1 MKNKQVKIK
10 PNKTVKTARKVEK
23 MKTDIKD
30 FAASVKK
37 INIIDPA
44 KYKST
49 WQAKFN
55 LNILLPWLMFKKN
68 LSYKIPYQIR
78 NAWYKFKCFFNPKN
92 KKYRAAIPNTW
103 VDVCALIEDV
113 NFAFIKGFYE
123 DEYKSGWVDWEASGE
138 HTSKFAKWLEKAYK
152 YITLERPQLQ
162 KDLDSAY
169 PPLTTKRLTE
179 VNYSNN
185 SYEEE
190 YAEVHRIEKLIQDKD
205 TKILTETIKY
215 RQYFWT

>member
-1 MKNKQVKIK
+1 MKKTQVKIK

-23 MKTDIKD
+23 MKTDVKD

-37 INIIDPA
+37 INIVDPA
-44 KYKST
+44 EYKST
-49 WQAKFN
+49 WRTKFN
-55 LNILLPWLMFKKN
+55 LNIWLPWLMFKKN

-78 NAWYKFKCFFNPKN
+78 NAWYEFKCFFNPKN

-103 VDVCALIEDV
+103 ADVCVLIEDV

-123 DEYKSGWVDWEASGE
+123 DEYKSGLVDWESSGE
-138 HTSKFAKWLEKAYK
+138 PASKFAKWLEKAYQ
-152 YITLERPQLQ
+152 YVTVERPQLQ
-162 KDLDSAY
+162 KDLDAAY
-169 PPLTTKRLTE
+169 PPLTAKRLTE
-179 VNYSNN
+179 INHA

>member
-1 MKNKQVKIK
+1 MKKQAKIK
-10 PNKTVKTARKVEK
+10 PNKTVKTTRKVEK

-30 FAASVKK
+30 FAASTKK
-37 INIIDPA
+37 INIIDPVD
-44 KYKST
+44 YKST
-49 WQAKFN
+49 WRTKFN
-55 LNILLPWLMFKKN
+55 LNIWLPWLMLKKN

-78 NAWYKFKCFFNPKN
+78 DGWYKFKCFFNPKN

-103 VDVCALIEDV
+103 ADVCVLIEDV

-123 DEYKSGWVDWEASGE
+123 DEYKSGWVDWQGSGE
-138 HTSKFAKWLEKAYK
+138 PASKFAKWLEKAYQ
-152 YITLERPQLQ
+152 YITVERPQLQ
-162 KDLDSAY
+162 KDLDAAY
-169 PPLTTKRLTE
+169 PPLTAKRITE
-179 VNYSNN
+179 INRD

-205 TKILTETIKY
+205 TKTLTETIKY

>member
-1 MKNKQVKIK
+1 MTKKQVKVK
-10 PNKTVKTARKVEK
+10 PTRKIDK
-23 MKTDIKD
+23 IKTDIKD
-30 FAASVKK
+30 FGASIKK
-37 INIIDPA
+37 INIVDPA
-44 KYKST
+44 EYKST
-49 WQAKFN
+49 WQTKFN
-55 LNILLPWLMFKKN
+55 LNIWLPWLMFKKN

-78 NAWYKFKCFFNPKN
+78 NAWYEFKCFFNPKN

-103 VDVCALIEDV
+103 VDVCMLIEDV

-123 DEYKSGWVDWEASGE
+123 DEYKNGIVDWKASGDE
-138 HTSKFAKWLEKAYK
+138 CSKFAKWLEKAYH
-152 YITLERPQLQ
+152 YVTVERVQLQ
-162 KDLDSAY
+162 KDLDAAY
-169 PPLTTKRLTE
+169 PPLSLKRLTE
-179 VNYSNN
+179 INHT

>member
-1 MKNKQVKIK
+1 MKKQAKIK
-10 PNKTVKTARKVEK
+10 PNKTVKTTRKVEK

-30 FAASVKK
+30 FAASTKK
-37 INIIDPA
+37 INIIDPVD
-44 KYKST
+44 YKST
-49 WQAKFN
+49 WRTKFN
-55 LNILLPWLMFKKN
+55 LNVWLPWLMFKKN

-78 NAWYKFKCFFNPKN
+78 DGWYKFKCFFNPKN

-103 VDVCALIEDV
+103 ADVCVLIEDV

-123 DEYKSGWVDWEASGE
+123 DEYKSGWVDWEGSGE
-138 HTSKFAKWLEKAYK
+138 PTSKFAKWLEKAYQ
-152 YITLERPQLQ
+152 YITVERPQLQ
-162 KDLDSAY
+162 KDLDAAY
-169 PPLTTKRLTE
+169 PPLTAKRLTE
-179 VNYSNN
+179 INRD

-205 TKILTETIKY
+205 TKTLTETIKY

>member
-1 MKNKQVKIK
+1 MKKQAKIK

-30 FAASVKK
+30 FAASTKK
-37 INIIDPA
+37 INIIDPVD
-44 KYKST
+44 YKST
-49 WQAKFN
+49 WRTKFN
-55 LNILLPWLMFKKN
+55 LNIWLPWLMFKKN

-78 NAWYKFKCFFNPKN
+78 DGWYKFKCFFNPKN

-103 VDVCALIEDV
+103 ADVCVLIEDV

-123 DEYKSGWVDWEASGE
+123 DEYKSGWVDWEGSGE
-138 HTSKFAKWLEKAYK
+138 PTSKFAEWLEKAYQ
-152 YITLERPQLQ
+152 YITVERPQLQ
-162 KDLDSAY
+162 KDLDAAY
-169 PPLTTKRLTE
+169 PPLTAKRLTE
-179 VNYSNN
+179 INRD

>member
-1 MKNKQVKIK
+1 MSKKQTKPKAIK
-10 PNKTVKTARKVEK
+10 TTRKVEK
-23 MKTDIKD
+23 IKTDVKD
-30 FAASVKK
+30 FSASTKK
-37 INIIDPA
+37 LNIVDPLD
-44 KYKST
+44 YKPT
-49 WQAKFN
+49 WKTWFN
-55 LNILLPWLMFKKN
+55 LNIWLKWYMLKKN
-68 LSYKIPYQIR
+68 LSLYIPYQIR
-78 NAWYKFKCFFNPKN
+78 DGWYKFKCFFNPKN

-103 VDVCALIEDV
+103 ADVCILIEDV

-138 HTSKFAKWLEKAYK
+138 PTSKFAKWLEKAYQ
-152 YITLERPQLQ
+152 YITVERPELQ
-162 KDLDSAY
+162 KDLDEAY

-179 VNYSNN
+179 INHT

-190 YAEVHRIEKLIQDKD
+190 YAEVHRIEKLIKDKD

>member
-1 MKNKQVKIK
+1 MKKQTKIK
-10 PNKTVKTARKVEK
+10 PNKTVKTTRKVEK

-30 FAASVKK
+30 FAASTKK
-37 INIIDPA
+37 INIIDPVD
-44 KYKST
+44 YKST
-49 WQAKFN
+49 WRTKFN
-55 LNILLPWLMFKKN
+55 LNIWLTWLMFKKN

-78 NAWYKFKCFFNPKN
+78 DGWYKFKCFFNPKN

-103 VDVCALIEDV
+103 ADVCVLIEDV

-123 DEYKSGWVDWEASGE
+123 DEYKSGWVDWEGSGE
-138 HTSKFAKWLEKAYK
+138 PTSKFAKWLEKAYQ
-152 YITLERPQLQ
+152 YTTVERPQLQ
-162 KDLDSAY
+162 KDLDAAY
-169 PPLTTKRLTE
+169 PPLTAKRLTE
-179 VNYSNN
+179 INRD

-205 TKILTETIKY
+205 TKTLTETIKY

>member
-1 MKNKQVKIK
+1 MKKTQVKIK
-10 PNKTVKTARKVEK
+10 PNKTVKTARKIEK
-23 MKTDIKD
+23 MKTDVKD

-37 INIIDPA
+37 INIVDPA
-44 KYKST
+44 EYKST
-49 WQAKFN
+49 WQTKFN
-55 LNILLPWLMFKKN
+55 LNIWLPWLMFKKN

-78 NAWYKFKCFFNPKN
+78 NAWYEFKCFFNPKN

-103 VDVCALIEDV
+103 ADVCALIEDV

-138 HTSKFAKWLEKAYK
+138 ATSKFAKWLEKAYQ
-152 YITLERPQLQ
+152 YVTVERPQLQ
-162 KDLDSAY
+162 KDLDAAY
-169 PPLTTKRLTE
+169 PPLTAKRLTE
-179 VNYSNN
+179 INRD

-205 TKILTETIKY
+205 TKILTETVKY

>member
-1 MKNKQVKIK
+1 MKKQAKIK
-10 PNKTVKTARKVEK
+10 PNKTVKTTRKVEK

-30 FAASVKK
+30 FAASTKK
-37 INIIDPA
+37 INIIDPVD
-44 KYKST
+44 YKST
-49 WQAKFN
+49 WRTKFN
-55 LNILLPWLMFKKN
+55 LNIWLPWLMFKKN

-78 NAWYKFKCFFNPKN
+78 DGWYKFKCFFNPKN

-113 NFAFIKGFYE
+113 NFAFITGFYE
-123 DEYKSGWVDWEASGE
+123 DEYKSGLVDWEGSGE
-138 HTSKFAKWLEKAYK
+138 HNSKFAKWLEKAYK
-152 YITLERPQLQ
+152 YITIERPQLQ
-162 KDLDSAY
+162 KDLDAAY
-169 PPLTTKRLTE
+169 PPLTAKRLTE
-179 VNYSNN
+179 INRA

-205 TKILTETIKY
+205 TKTLTETIKY

>member
-1 MKNKQVKIK
+1 MKKQAKIK
-10 PNKTVKTARKVEK
+10 PNKTVKTTRKVEK

-30 FAASVKK
+30 FAASTKK
-37 INIIDPA
+37 INIIDPVD
-44 KYKST
+44 YKST
-49 WQAKFN
+49 WRTKFN
-55 LNILLPWLMFKKN
+55 LNIWLPWLMFKKN

-78 NAWYKFKCFFNPKN
+78 DGWYKFKCFFNPKN

-103 VDVCALIEDV
+103 ADVCVLIEDV

-123 DEYKSGWVDWEASGE
+123 DEYKSGWVDWEGSGE
-138 HTSKFAKWLEKAYK
+138 PTSKFAKWLEKAYQ
-152 YITLERPQLQ
+152 YITVERPQLQ
-162 KDLDSAY
+162 KDLDAAY
-169 PPLTTKRLTE
+169 PPLTAKRLTE
-179 VNYSNN
+179 INRD

-205 TKILTETIKY
+205 TKTLTETIKY

>member
-1 MKNKQVKIK
+1 MKKTRVTIK
-10 PNKTVKTARKVEK
+10 PNKTVKTARKIEK
-23 MKTDIKD
+23 MKTDVKD

-37 INIIDPA
+37 INIVDPA
-44 KYKST
+44 EYKST
-49 WQAKFN
+49 WQTKFN
-55 LNILLPWLMFKKN
+55 LNIWLPWLMFKKN

-78 NAWYKFKCFFNPKN
+78 NAWYEFKCFFNPKN

-103 VDVCALIEDV
+103 ADVCALIEDV

-138 HTSKFAKWLEKAYK
+138 ATSKFAKWLEKAYQ
-152 YITLERPQLQ
+152 YVTVERPQLQ
-162 KDLDSAY
+162 KDLDAAY
-169 PPLTTKRLTE
+169 PPLTAKRLTE
-179 VNYSNN
+179 INHI

>member
-1 MKNKQVKIK
+1 MKKTQVKIK

-23 MKTDIKD
+23 MKTDVKD

-37 INIIDPA
+37 INIVDPA
-44 KYKST
+44 EYKST
-49 WQAKFN
+49 WRTKFN
-55 LNILLPWLMFKKN
+55 LNIWLPWLMFKKN

-78 NAWYKFKCFFNPKN
+78 NAWYEFKCFFNPKN

-103 VDVCALIEDV
+103 ADVCALIEDV

-138 HTSKFAKWLEKAYK
+138 PTSKFAKWLEKAYQ
-152 YITLERPQLQ
+152 YVTVERPQLQ
-162 KDLDSAY
+162 KDLDAAY
-169 PPLTTKRLTE
+169 PPLTAKRLTE
-179 VNYSNN
+179 INRA

-205 TKILTETIKY
+205 TKILTETVKY